1 MRDFDDF
8 CKFDVGWCGLGV
20 MARHIYG
27 GITTQLISL
36 PPDHNL
42 PLDIQSNPCYII
54 TMTLKTLLSKLDLY
68 KGNLIIKTQ
77 DANILYNSRVL
88 NSSYDEYLNNQV
100 IRVYIDFE
108 LNTCY
113 VYIYL

>member
-1 MRDFDDF
+1 MMNFACF
-8 CKFDVGWCGLGV
+8 CEFDVGEWVIEGNGE
-20 MARHIYG
+20 IY
-27 GITTQLISL
+27 IRRC
-36 PPDHNL
+36 HNQQYYNNNS
-42 PLDIQSNPCYII
+42 PLDIHPNQCYTI

-88 NSSYDEYLNNQV
+88 NSSYDKYLNNQV